1 MESHL
6 RSCTPKA
13 VSLDSRVPDP
23 AGPDRGTENQGNSG
37 SAAGSIQLHRFE
49 LKPNCSLDSRTATL
63 FFVSILAVSM
73 TVAGGFAAMGYWPVL
88 PMAGPELSGLGA
100 ALWLSMRRG
109 RDRDLIDVGP
119 DEVVVSRLRGR
130 ERQDQ
135 RFLRA
140 WTRVRYAAGRTTGA
154 PGRLEIGAHG
164 RWCAVG
170 EFLTDAERKG
180 LGNRLSR
187 VLAEPT
193 PSATNHRGAR
203 R

>member
-1 MESHL
+1 M
-6 RSCTPKA
+6 
-13 VSLDSRVPDP
+13 
-23 AGPDRGTENQGNSG
+23 
-37 SAAGSIQLHRFE
+37 HRFE

-88 PMAGPELSGLGA
+88 PMAGLELTALGA
-100 ALWLSMRRG
+100 ALWLSLKRG

-130 ERQDQ
+130 ERRDQ

-140 WTRVRYAAGRTTGA
+140 WTRVRYAAGRSTGA

-164 RWCAVG
+164 RWCTVG
-170 EFLTDAERKG
+170 EFLTDAERRG
-180 LGNRLSR
+180 LGDRLNRL
-187 VLAEPT
+187 LAEPAL
-193 PSATNHRGAR
+193 SATEHRGAR
-203 R
+203 RGPHA

>member
-1 MESHL
+1 
-6 RSCTPKA
+6 
-13 VSLDSRVPDP
+13 
-23 AGPDRGTENQGNSG
+23 
-37 SAAGSIQLHRFE
+37 LHRFE

-88 PMAGPELSGLGA
+88 PMAGLELSGLGA

-119 DEVVVSRLRGR
+119 DEVLVSRLRGR
-130 ERQDQ
+130 ERRDQ

-140 WTRVRYAAGRTTGA
+140 WTRVRYAGGRRAGA

-170 EFLTDAERKG
+170 EFLTDAERQG
-180 LGNRLSR
+180 LGDRLKR
-187 VLAEPT
+187 VLAEPAAA
-193 PSATNHRGAR
+193 PEDDRGAR
-203 R
+203 QDAQP

>member
-1 MESHL
+1 MESDL
-6 RSCTPKA
+6 RSCTPKT
-13 VSLDSRVPDP
+13 VSLDSRVRGRAESDRRIEDQGIS
-23 AGPDRGTENQGNSG
+23 GP
-37 SAAGSIQLHRFE
+37 AAGSAQLHRFE
-49 LKPNCSLDSRTATL
+49 LKPNCSLDSRSATL

-88 PMAGPELSGLGA
+88 PLAGLELSGLGA
-100 ALWLSMRRG
+100 ALWLSMKRG

-130 ERQDQ
+130 DRRDQ

-140 WTRVRYAAGRTTGA
+140 WTRVRYAAGRTAGT

-164 RWCAVG
+164 RWCTVG

-180 LGNRLSR
+180 LGDRLNS
-187 VLAEPT
+187 VLTAPAL
-193 PSATNHRGAR
+193 SATGK
-203 R
+203 